1 MTSGWQLQ
9 RSLYVPGV
17 AMMPEDFGQRL
28 VLLKE
33 ATGLSWEGVA
43 TIVGVDPRQLWRWRS
58 KDVAPCGGAMLSL
71 VDLSVQVPEGLGL
84 LLARDLVVVRR
95 GGR

>member
-1 MTSGWQLQ
+1 MTSGGQFR
-9 RSLYVPGV
+9 RSRYVPGV
-17 AMMPEDFGQRL
+17 ALMPEDFGERL

-33 ATGLSWEGVA
+33 ATGLSWEGVS
-43 TIVGVDPRQLWRWRS
+43 TLIGVDPRQLWRWRS
-58 KDVAPCGGAMLSL
+58 KDVVPCGGAMLSL

-95 GGR
+95 EGR

>member
-1 MTSGWQLQ
+1 MISSWQLQ

-17 AMMPEDFGQRL
+17 ALMPEDFGERL
-28 VLLKE
+28 ILLKE

-71 VDLSVQVPEGLGL
+71 VDLSVQVPKGLGL
-84 LLARDLVVVRR
+84 LLAKDLVVMRR

>member
-1 MTSGWQLQ
+1 
-9 RSLYVPGV
+9 
-17 AMMPEDFGQRL
+17 MPDDFGERL

-33 ATGLSWEGVA
+33 ATGLSWEGVS

-84 LLARDLVVVRR
+84 LLARNLVVVRR
-95 GGR
+95 EGR